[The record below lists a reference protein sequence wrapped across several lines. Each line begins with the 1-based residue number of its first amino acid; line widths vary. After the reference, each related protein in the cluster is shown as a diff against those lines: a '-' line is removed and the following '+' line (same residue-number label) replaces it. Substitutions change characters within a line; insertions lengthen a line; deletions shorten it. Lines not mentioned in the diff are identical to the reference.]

1 MDSIIEIA
9 HGYGYL
15 LYCIPVEKCLAVSCS
30 VIVISVHD
38 NSNTKEDQQEMRE
51 KTGVLRNGKIRKKQ
65 QRNSKE
71 KGRV

>member
-1 MDSIIEIA
+1 MDSTIEIA

-51 KTGVLRNGKIRKKQ
+51 DWSASEWKNKEEAAKK
-65 QRNSKE
+65 
-71 KGRV
+71 

>member
-1 MDSIIEIA
+1 M
-9 HGYGYL
+9 
-15 LYCIPVEKCLAVSCS
+15 LYCNTVEKRPAVSCS